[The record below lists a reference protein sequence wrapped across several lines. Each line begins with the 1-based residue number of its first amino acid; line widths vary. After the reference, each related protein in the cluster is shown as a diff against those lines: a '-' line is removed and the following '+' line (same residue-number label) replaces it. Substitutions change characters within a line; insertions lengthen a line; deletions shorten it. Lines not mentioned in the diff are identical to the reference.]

1 MISMTLEAKSI
12 QVNEIQVSYLE
23 EGSPT
28 GFPLIFIHG
37 FPFNK
42 WMWEKQ
48 LVSIKENYRLIAY
61 DVRGHGETEAGSSA
75 FSVSQFGDD
84 LIALMDALHIEKAI
98 VAGLSMG
105 GYIALNA
112 IKKSPD
118 RFAGLLLCDTQ
129 CGADTAEGKEKRK
142 KTIDFIKRNGLEVY
156 AQESLKNLFA
166 PASLEGKM
174 NEVLFIEET
183 ILQSKADNICLTLQA
198 LADRKETC
206 SSLKK
211 IKVPVAILVGQE
223 DKVTS
228 PETAEKMH
236 KSITGSTLHII
247 EEAGHL
253 SNLEKPDVFNEYV
266 LQFLKTNFS

>member
-1 MISMTLEAKSI
+1 MTLEAKSI

-23 EGSPT
+23 AGSAT
-28 GFPLIFIHG
+28 GVPLIFIHG

-48 LVSIKENYRLIAY
+48 LHAMMGNYRLIAY
-61 DVRGHGETEAGSSA
+61 DVRGHGDTDTGTPQVSI
-75 FSVSQFGDD
+75 SQFTDD
-84 LIALMDALHIEKAI
+84 LFAIMDALHIDKAI

-112 IKKSPD
+112 IQKQPE

-129 CGADTAEGKEKRK
+129 CAADSDEAREKRM
-142 KTIDFIKRNGLEVY
+142 KTIDFIKRNGLTVY

-166 PASLEGKM
+166 PASLEKKM

-183 ILQSKADNICLTLQA
+183 ILKSDPANVCRTLHA

-206 SSLKK
+206 SSLSK
-211 IKVPVAILVGQE
+211 IKIPVAILVGQE
-223 DKVTS
+223 DKVTT
-228 PETAEKMH
+228 PEAARKMH
-236 KSITGSTLHII
+236 ESIKKSTLHII

-253 SNLEKPDVFNEYV
+253 SNLENAEVFNGCVDEY
-266 LQFLKTNFS
+266 LKTNFG